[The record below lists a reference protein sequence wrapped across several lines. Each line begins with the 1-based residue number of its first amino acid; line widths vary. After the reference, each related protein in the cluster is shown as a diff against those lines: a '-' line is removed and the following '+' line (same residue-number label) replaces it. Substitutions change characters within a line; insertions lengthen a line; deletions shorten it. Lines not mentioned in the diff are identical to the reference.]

1 MGNIESALRFI
12 DYFINKIEFYN
23 NEDFEEMP
31 VSIDFSITRKIE
43 YINDEDNTFLV
54 TLDIRIFEN
63 ASENNYPFS
72 MNISITGIFEID
84 DNNVKDKE
92 NFAEVNSIA
101 ILFPYLRSIVSTY
114 TANANVQPLILPPIN
129 VVRMIQEDKESDS
142 SKETGSITSLGE

>member
-1 MGNIESALRFI
+1 MGNIESVLRFI

-31 VSIDFSITRKIE
+31 VSIDLSITRKIE

-54 TLDIRIFEN
+54 TLDTRIFEN
-63 ASENNYPFS
+63 ASKNNYPFS

-84 DNNVKDKE
+84 DNNAKDKE

-114 TANANVQPLILPPIN
+114 TANANVHPLILPPIN
-129 VVRMIQEDKESDS
+129 VVRMIQGDKESDS
-142 SKETGSITSLGE
+142 SKETGSIHL